1 MASRQHSK
9 HTPFAKNSGTQA
21 WLQHSQKGMA
31 GLAPGKTVKGP
42 QNDTKNTSHAGN
54 RYYDTKQT
62 TQQDTHTPLH
72 ARLLDCLLCCILY
85 MCCTFCSMAQSPRH
99 PTSCKRPHT
108 HTHTACCQVHKS
120 PKRRHRVHSPSHSIL
135 GMERC
140 QVRWFEVMNHT
151 RHAHTNMLQ
160 DMSEHS
166 ACSRSG
172 HLPSVVSETCAK
184 SHTASTYALTCQ
196 VRTYSTSQP
205 YHSPDQPQKRLQ
217 LSAIV
222 ADTRTIY

>member
-31 GLAPGKTVKGP
+31 GLASGKTVKGP

-62 TQQDTHTPLH
+62 TQQDTHMPLH
-72 ARLLDCLLCCILY
+72 ARLLDCLLLCCILY

-108 HTHTACCQVHKS
+108 HTHRMLSGSQK
-120 PKRRHRVHSPSHSIL
+120 PKKAPQGAQPIP
-135 GMERC
+135 
-140 QVRWFEVMNHT
+140 QYT
-151 RHAHTNMLQ
+151 RYGKM
-160 DMSEHS
+160 
-166 ACSRSG
+166 
-172 HLPSVVSETCAK
+172 
-184 SHTASTYALTCQ
+184 
-196 VRTYSTSQP
+196 
-205 YHSPDQPQKRLQ
+205 
-217 LSAIV
+217 LSAMV
-222 ADTRTIY
+222 